1 MNTALGKT
9 LHFPSVSLCLFR
21 ACLGE
26 LIVFSM
32 KRHKCIK
39 TALKKRRVPHP
50 ARMLTRDGRRPS
62 SVYAVVQYVR
72 ETQWSNMQFLTM
84 NALYVYLSRACLDK
98 LPYSVRDL
106 KRNETKR
113 DETERDG
120 FVAPVVQCS

>member
-1 MNTALGKT
+1 
-9 LHFPSVSLCLFR
+9 
-21 ACLGE
+21 
-26 LIVFSM
+26 
-32 KRHKCIK
+32 
-39 TALKKRRVPHP
+39 
-50 ARMLTRDGRRPS
+50 MLTRDGRRPS

-72 ETQWSNMQFLTM
+72 ETQWNNMQFLTL

-98 LPYSVRDL
+98 LPYSIRDL